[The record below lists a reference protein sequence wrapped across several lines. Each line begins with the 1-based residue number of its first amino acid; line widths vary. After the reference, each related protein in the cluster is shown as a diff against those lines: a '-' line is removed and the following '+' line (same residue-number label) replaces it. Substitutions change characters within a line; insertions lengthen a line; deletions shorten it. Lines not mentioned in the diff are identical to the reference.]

1 MKSALKIMEKNLR
14 KLTLILICLS
24 KKSKCLFCSV
34 DCNLKRH
41 LQSSEKCSKNYIDK
55 FEKPNGKTIVNVGIR
70 DITILKVVMD
80 WLTKFG
86 FSFFDNLLN
95 KLNALQLQII
105 FDLNVKLKDKQTVT
119 EVINTEKPRLVDR
132 VTYQR

>member
-1 MKSALKIMEKNLR
+1 MNSKTRTFLIIFLQFYVFR
-14 KLTLILICLS
+14 LTNAETNCSRCMHCTIGNICTQN
-24 KKSKCLFCSV
+24 
-34 DCNLKRH
+34 D
-41 LQSSEKCSKNYIDK
+41 YDK

-105 FDLNVKLKDKQTVT
+105 FDLNVKLKDRQTVT
-119 EVINTEKPRLVDR
+119 QVIYTEKPRLVNR

>member
-1 MKSALKIMEKNLR
+1 MHCTIGN
-14 KLTLILICLS
+14 ICTQN
-24 KKSKCLFCSV
+24 
-34 DCNLKRH
+34 D
-41 LQSSEKCSKNYIDK
+41 YDK

-86 FSFFDNLLN
+86 FSFFDNILN

-105 FDLNVKLKDKQTVT
+105 FDLNVKLKDRQTVT
-119 EVINTEKPRLVDR
+119 QVIYTEKPRLVNR

>member
-55 FEKPNGKTIVNVGIR
+55 FEKPNIEE
-70 DITILKVVMD
+70 ILQYIEKV
-80 WLTKFG
+80 TKSNSPSV
-86 FSFFDNLLN
+86 FSDYNQQN
-95 KLNALQLQII
+95 R
-105 FDLNVKLKDKQTVT
+105 
-119 EVINTEKPRLVDR
+119 INI
-132 VTYQR
+132 

>member
-1 MKSALKIMEKNLR
+1 MMNSKTR
-14 KLTLILICLS
+14 TFLIIFVQFYVYCCTNAETNCSRCMHCTIGNICTRN
-24 KKSKCLFCSV
+24 
-34 DCNLKRH
+34 D
-41 LQSSEKCSKNYIDK
+41 YDK

-70 DITILKVVMD
+70 DITILKVLLD

-105 FDLNVKLKDKQTVT
+105 FDLNVQTVT
-119 EVINTEKPRLVDR
+119 QVIYTEKPRLVNR

>member
-1 MKSALKIMEKNLR
+1 MHCTIGN
-14 KLTLILICLS
+14 ICTRN
-24 KKSKCLFCSV
+24 
-34 DCNLKRH
+34 D
-41 LQSSEKCSKNYIDK
+41 YDK

-105 FDLNVKLKDKQTVT
+105 FDLNVQTVT
-119 EVINTEKPRLVDR
+119 QVIYTEKPRLVNR